1 MIVEKKVFTNLYW
14 SKTKRDLVA
23 MGMYGNESAAD
34 KKVLSDDEV
43 LIFQGTIP
51 ATLQFEFTKE
61 IKVNKE

>member
-1 MIVEKKVFTNLYW
+1 
-14 SKTKRDLVA
+14 